1 MTITYQSD
9 AFDTLGY
16 GIIYH
21 RPHEKACAQFVARE
35 IQRIFGLPQ
44 TIDEDEDAVYIEI
57 DDRRLFYGDED
68 SPLKDIF
75 TAMPAR
81 NNNRPKCYCFSMINM
96 L

>member
-9 AFDTLGY
+9 TFDTLGY

-21 RPHEKACAQFVARE
+21 RPHEKACAEYVARE

-57 DDRRLFYGDED
+57 DDRHLFYGEIQPYFYRAI
-68 SPLKDIF
+68 SRYYATRKDQ
-75 TAMPAR
+75 
-81 NNNRPKCYCFSMINM
+81 
-96 L
+96 